1 MKKTVLAV
9 DDALTMRKMVVFTLR
24 TAGFET
30 LEAANGVEALQK
42 LAANHVD
49 LIITDVNMPQM
60 DGITFTRE
68 ARAALRG
75 RPVPILI
82 LTTESEL
89 EKKNLARAAGATGW
103 IVKPFQQAQL
113 LGVVG
118 KVLPGSIAAAT
129 VA

>member
-24 TAGFET
+24 NAGFDT
-30 LEAANGVEALQK
+30 IEAANGVEALQK
-42 LAANHVD
+42 LATSNVD
-49 LIITDVNMPQM
+49 LIITDVNMPEM
-60 DGITFTRE
+60 NGIEFTRQ
-68 ARAALRG
+68 ARLALRG

-89 EKKNLARAAGATGW
+89 EKKNQARAAGATGW
-103 IVKPFQQAQL
+103 IVKPFQQDQL
-113 LGVVG
+113 LNVVG
-118 KVLPGSIAAAT
+118 KVLPGSLLSPK